1 MKNILFLDSN
11 DGIQNYD
18 NSASEYNNYHSYNLY
33 FPLSIPLLNVKS
45 ISLKSIELP
54 INLPNVRKF
63 TGKSELSFSFIKDG
77 ATTSFTYW
85 VNSGY
90 YTTMNDFIPAV
101 RGGFTSVNIAVGG
114 PRPNIVLS
122 TTTNSLGYT
131 VAYITHSCT
140 SMTFKNTILNRVLLG
155 LQTDTPLSSPITGLY
170 PINLNPDTHFYM
182 HLSNIPTYNINN
194 KQATFKIPLLDKNLD
209 NSKLFYNEKDENQT
223 NYEINKD
230 IDKISIIMYDQFG
243 FPLIGYNNWAVEFL
257 IEDNE

>member
-1 MKNILFLDSN
+1 MKHILFLDSN

-63 TGKSELSFSFIKDG
+63 TGNSELSFSFIKNG

-101 RGGFTSVNIAVGG
+101 RGGFTTINIGVGG
-114 PRPNIVLS
+114 PRPNILLS

-131 VAYITHSCT
+131 VAYITHS
-140 SMTFKNTILNRVLLG
+140 F
-155 LQTDTPLSSPITGLY
+155 
-170 PINLNPDTHFYM
+170 
-182 HLSNIPTYNINN
+182 
-194 KQATFKIPLLDKNLD
+194 
-209 NSKLFYNEKDENQT
+209 
-223 NYEINKD
+223 
-230 IDKISIIMYDQFG
+230 
-243 FPLIGYNNWAVEFL
+243 
-257 IEDNE
+257 